1 MADITFSNIIT
12 IKWHENEHATKFI
25 VNVCST
31 HFVPIFLFFS
41 SVQFVLYKLP
51 LSISQ
56 TKLWYDLVLGSLLIW
71 EKRVSSLLP
80 LRADSAHPHSIVRP
94 QPNKIVMHIIRCI
107 FIPPGAT
114 HMHMSP
120 QVFDQSDFWSIQCT
134 YNVSVD
140 YFLPEPKPIFR
151 ELFIKDNS

>member
-1 MADITFSNIIT
+1 MSVLPILCPYFS
-12 IKWHENEHATKFI
+12 
-25 VNVCST
+25 
-31 HFVPIFLFFS
+31 FFS

-114 HMHMSP
+114 HTRTCHLR
-120 QVFDQSDFWSIQCT
+120 
-134 YNVSVD
+134 
-140 YFLPEPKPIFR
+140 FLISPIFD
-151 ELFIKDNS
+151 LFSALTMSQWITFCLNPSQFLESSLLKIIANKMKLFWMQL

>member
-1 MADITFSNIIT
+1 MSVLPILCPYFS
-12 IKWHENEHATKFI
+12 
-25 VNVCST
+25 
-31 HFVPIFLFFS
+31 FLFLVPFN
-41 SVQFVLYKLP
+41 
-51 LSISQ
+51 LSFTNFLFLSRR
-56 TKLWYDLVLGSLLIW
+56 LNYDMTLFWALCW
-71 EKRVSSLLP
+71 FEKKGVSSLLP

-114 HMHMSP
+114 HTHMSP

-151 ELFIKDNS
+151 GLLLKIIANKMKLFWM